1 MIKKNKLIIF
11 GCGFFQKKIINFLKK
26 NFYVIGIDEDENCY
40 CKDKVDYFINKKFNE
55 INKIFF
61 TLKRRK
67 IKPLIILSP
76 NSDKGFI
83 AANRLKKK
91 FRLNTLHPQAL
102 KVFFNKLELNK
113 FLKKNNF
120 NYPHFTNKI
129 NYLQLR
135 YLRNNVIAKPINS
148 SGSRNVFFI
157 NKNKVNNL
165 FRINKSFKK
174 SDFIVQDFIPGN
186 EYMIDGLISD
196 NKIHEFL
203 ISKKIKVKGVNTVSQ
218 TIFYKENILSR
229 EMNQKIYKTISIFL
243 HKINYKN
250 GLFHIELIISNSKIF
265 IIDAAPRGPG
275 FFVLE
280 DYLSK
285 IFKINIL
292 KKLIEIELGIKIIY
306 KSQKKLFGIVHFLIT
321 KNGKFKKFIIE
332 KLNENFIFERF
343 IQNNILTKKVS
354 ADNDRLASITYL
366 NKNSKLLIKK
376 FTSIKKKIRAIY

>member
-26 NFYVIGIDEDENCY
+26 NFYVIGVDEDENCY
-40 CKDKVDYFINKKFNE
+40 CKDKVNYFINKKFNE

-61 TLKRRK
+61 ILKKRK

-91 FRLNTLHPQAL
+91 FRLNSLHPQAL
-102 KVFFNKLELNK
+102 KVLFNKLELNK

-120 NYPHFTNKI
+120 DYPHFTNKI
-129 NYLQLR
+129 NNIQLR
-135 YLRNNVIAKPINS
+135 YFRNNVIVKPINS

-165 FRINKSFKK
+165 FRKNKSFKK
-174 SDFIVQDFIPGN
+174 PDFIVQDFIPGN

-218 TIFYKENILSR
+218 TIFYNENILSR
-229 EMNQKIYKTISIFL
+229 EMKQKIYKIISIFL
-243 HKINYKN
+243 DKIYYKN
-250 GLFHIELIISNSKIF
+250 GLFHIELIIYNSKIF

-285 IFKINIL
+285 IFRINIL
-292 KKLIEIELGIKIIY
+292 KKLIQIESGIKIIY
-306 KSQKKLFGIVHFLIT
+306 KTQKKLFGIVHFLIT

-332 KLNENFIFERF
+332 KLNEKFIFERF

-366 NKNSKLLIKK
+366 NKNSKFLIKK
-376 FTSIKKKIRAIY
+376 FIAIKKKIRAVY